1 MLKPITILIL
11 TYVSDSNP
19 ESEYDGNTDINTDA
33 ENVNNDETINSHK
46 YS

>member
-11 TYVSDSNP
+11 TNVSHSNP
-19 ESEYDGNTDINTDA
+19 ESEYGGNADIKTDA
-33 ENVNNDETINSHK
+33 ENVNNDETINSLK